1 MTSNPIQELTEKV
14 CPYLGFSYDSQTA
27 MAYPS
32 ASNFC
37 HKCVPSNIPTIS
49 HQREYCQVARYIECP
64 IFISEITAPMPAEI
78 KAEVTSRR
86 NRKRKIIVGSLVGIL
101 LVIAALF
108 ILTQSGK
115 GIFLSP
121 KAPVAVQN
129 TAVMTSI
136 PVSATA
142 TPLPTATATEVEPT
156 LTSTPVQPHVLETPF
171 GVENKFVIHQLLDGE
186 SLIVLA
192 KKYNTSVDAIKAVNQ
207 ENMTLWAKT
216 LVVIPVDQTD
226 VSSSQRFKVIL
237 LSEKGM
243 SIQEL
248 AVQYSVDAQLLAQV
262 NHVPETYSFQKGEW
276 VLIPIAQKT
285 P

>member
-1 MTSNPIQELTEKV
+1 
-14 CPYLGFSYDSQTA
+14 
-27 MAYPS
+27 
-32 ASNFC
+32 
-37 HKCVPSNIPTIS
+37 
-49 HQREYCQVARYIECP
+49 
-64 IFISEITAPMPAEI
+64 MPAEI
-78 KAEVTSRR
+78 KAEVTGRR
-86 NRKRKIIVGSLVGIL
+86 NRKRKIIIGSLVGIL

-115 GIFLSP
+115 GIFLST

-136 PVSATA
+136 PVPVTA
-142 TPLPTATATEVEPT
+142 TSLPTATATEVEPT
-156 LTSTPVQPHVLETPF
+156 LTSTPVQPHILETPF
-171 GVENKFVIHQLLDGE
+171 GVENKLIIHQLLDGE

-216 LVVIPVDQTD
+216 LIVIPVDQTD

-237 LSEKGM
+237 LNEKGM
-243 SIQEL
+243 SIQDL